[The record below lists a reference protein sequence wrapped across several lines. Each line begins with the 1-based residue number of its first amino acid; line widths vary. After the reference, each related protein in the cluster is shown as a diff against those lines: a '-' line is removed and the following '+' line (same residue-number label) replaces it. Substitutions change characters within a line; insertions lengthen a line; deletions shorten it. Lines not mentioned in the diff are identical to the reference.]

1 MMKKIAQKTP
11 LLILLF
17 SSLFLVTGNA
27 QADTY
32 NTMYGDSVSNN
43 IDRSMLSA
51 EAVLVHNQRLLE
63 YSTLGSALEMSTN
76 SQAKDLL
83 AQSRKLFIEAVT
95 AYRSGEEE
103 LAKDLAFQSINT
115 FYKSDKIHYQMYGN

>member
-1 MMKKIAQKTP
+1 MKNTAQKTS

-32 NTMYGDSVSNN
+32 NNMYGNSVSNN

-51 EAVLVHNQRLLE
+51 GAVLVHNQRLLE
-63 YSTLGSALEMSTN
+63 YSTLEYSLKTTTN

-83 AQSRKLFIEAVT
+83 AQARKLFIKAVT
-95 AYRSGEEE
+95 AYRAGEEDLAKE
-103 LAKDLAFQSINT
+103 LAFESINT
-115 FYKSDKIHYQMYGN
+115 FYESDKHHYELNGN